1 MDSEMITMA
10 DACAT
15 LIKTE
20 ENTSLTF
27 AEKDYLHRAE
37 FVDNVFKI
45 VEHLSDNNSCTTFAI
60 DGAWGCGKSFVLNM
74 LQDKLLAE
82 QVDKEDYTGDRY
94 VVFHYNSWKYDY
106 YDEPLIAIVS
116 AILDSIE
123 RNKFISTDVKE
134 KVRKTI
140 GVLASVGGIICKAG
154 CGIDPVEEFKKIPE
168 EWRSETSEQAK
179 YDPYY
184 VFKEVLKKLKATLA
198 DIAKKQTVVVI
209 VDELDRCLPE
219 YAIKV
224 MERLHHITENMENI
238 VVVMAIDKEQLK
250 ESVKKAFGFEKT
262 ELYLKKFIQFEI
274 GLDTGILE
282 NTFFDNYPKYRE
294 LFEQD
299 DESIADVE
307 EFIRVIFD
315 GIDNRKRQ
323 QMIEKTYLV
332 HKLLFSDLKKKDY
345 VFMSMELLLVVLID
359 YYGDV
364 SLDRKKRILGSDA
377 KNPFGICE
385 RSNKSQIGFS
395 VPLSDYF
402 CNKLEKISSLRR
414 RHLLKD
420 EFNSSVVTVDNKFF
434 EKIYYYWVM
443 LHNYEEYGI
452 AKSNSNILYVSAL
465 FETNHKIDEYYEFSD
480 YLKIIK

>member
-10 DACAT
+10 DACAA

-45 VEHLSDNNSCTTFAI
+45 VEYLSDNNSCTTFAI

-224 MERLHHITENMENI
+224 MERLHHLTEDAKNLI
-238 VVVMAIDKEQLK
+238 VMMAIDKEQLK
-250 ESVKKAFGFEKT
+250 KSVKKAFGFDNAEQ
-262 ELYLKKFIQFEI
+262 YLKKFIQFYVSIDEGVIKSGFIDGYVNYYAMFEI
-274 GLDTGILE
+274 NDHE
-282 NTFFDNYPKYRE
+282 RN
-294 LFEQD
+294 
-299 DESIADVE
+299 ESIGFVSAL
-307 EFIRVIFD
+307 FS

-323 QMIEKTYLV
+323 HIMEKAFII
-332 HKLLFSDLKKKDY
+332 HKLLFHNKKKDY
-345 VFMSMELLLVVLID
+345 SFMCAELLFLALND
-359 YYGDV
+359 HYHDC
-364 SLDRKKRILGSDA
+364 SLSY
-377 KNPFGICE
+377 E
-385 RSNKSQIGFS
+385 
-395 VPLSDYF
+395 
-402 CNKLEKISSLRR
+402 EKITKSNYSKPFSICKDHQRASIVFSEKFNRFFDSKYNKTKSSPRSI
-414 RHLLKD
+414 
-420 EFNSSVVTVDNKFF
+420 FNDNTVYCDPDDPYHALF
-434 EKIYYYWVM
+434 YYWVEM
-443 LHNYEEYGI
+443 HNKKLDSPRGNERDDNSIYVESYD
-452 AKSNSNILYVSAL
+452 SNLQSNIGDLRKYIS
-465 FETNHKIDEYYEFSD
+465 YFS
-480 YLKIIK
+480 LIV